1 MKGDEASE
9 GLRLKDGVINT
20 DSGGGV
26 RGWSDFTGRSET
38 GFPPCRKAKM
48 YRQRTSGS
56 SSVTRSAEGHCLKT
70 WNPVE

>member
-26 RGWSDFTGRSET
+26 RGWSDFTGRSDWLPTLQE
-38 GFPPCRKAKM
+38 GEDV
-48 YRQRTSGS
+48 Q
-56 SSVTRSAEGHCLKT
+56 AEDQ
-70 WNPVE
+70 WV